1 MQKLQLGC
9 GTTLLLLA
17 SIPTTAMADTDAPS
31 PWGGSTSIYYSQNGY
46 GKDDYRSIRS
56 INWTA
61 TAKYKISDNY
71 SGYLTGGGYRAYED
85 KTGDFFT
92 DSVLGVSRSS
102 LYSFG
107 ETGNIGA
114 SLQFTI
120 PTSETSKNDDLKTA
134 ARLGLSVSGQ
144 AAGFNL
150 SIAPRYRKNFHQ
162 YKTTVNGKVLVEHL
176 VSVVSSVGYGI
187 GDAYLSGSIIGG
199 TSWTY
204 SGNRRD
210 WTYVG
215 QLSASYKFTDS
226 FSGAL
231 SASNSGVYFDAEQ
244 GTLGNIDLF
253 DEKSATYTATLT
265 YSF

>member
-1 MQKLQLGC
+1 MQKTQLGC
-9 GTTLLLLA
+9 GGIFLLA
-17 SIPTTAMADTDAPS
+17 ASMSATAYADTEDPS
-31 PWGGSTSIYYSQNGY
+31 ALGGKASIFYSQNGY
-46 GKDDYRSIRS
+46 NKDDYRSVRS
-56 INWTA
+56 LNWSA
-61 TAKYKISDNY
+61 TANYKISENY
-71 SGYLTGGGYRAYED
+71 SGYLTTGGYRAYED

-102 LYSFG
+102 LFSFG
-107 ETGNIGA
+107 ETGKVGA

-120 PTSETSKNDDLKTA
+120 PTSETSKKEDLNTA
-134 ARLGLSVSGQ
+134 ARLGLSVSGKT
-144 AAGFNL
+144 AGFDL
-150 SIAPRYRKNFHQ
+150 SIAPRYRKNFHE
-162 YKTTVNGKVLVEHL
+162 YKTTVNGKVLTEHV
-176 VSVVSSVGYGI
+176 VSVVSSVGYGL

-204 SGNRRD
+204 SSVRRD

-226 FSGAL
+226 LSGAL